1 MDRTPDPA
9 IVQAPWGPEVD
20 GRRLLREA
28 VGFGRA
34 LRAAGL
40 HIDLGAAV
48 DYARALPL
56 VDIGSREQVR
66 AAGEAVF
73 VRRRDD
79 RETYDIVFDR
89 WWRARGRRAGDFQ
102 APALQR
108 PDGAEAESD
117 ESAGDAKPMPGD
129 ERTSNRPDEWG
140 VPIPAAGDEDDET
153 GEDIEQAD
161 DLPDGEEPDKS

>member
-1 MDRTPDPA
+1 MDATPDPA
-9 IVQAPWGPEVD
+9 IVQAPWGPSVD

-40 HIDLGAAV
+40 PVDLGAAV

-56 VDIGSREQVR
+56 VDMGSREQVR

-79 RETYDIVFDR
+79 REPYDIVFDR
-89 WWRARGRRAGDFQ
+89 WWRARGRRSGDFQ
-102 APALQR
+102 APPLQR
-108 PDGAEAESD
+108 PDGTD
-117 ESAGDAKPMPGD
+117 P
-129 ERTSNRPDEWG
+129 ERSEEHTSELQSRR
-140 VPIPAAGDEDDET
+140 
-153 GEDIEQAD
+153 
-161 DLPDGEEPDKS
+161 DLVCRL